1 MSLKIGWFTTAR
13 GPGSMGMFS
22 NVINAIHAKQLDAE
36 ISFVF
41 SNREQGEFDA
51 TDKFFQFVEKNNIP
65 LLTLSSKKFKQTVNT
80 GVRKD
85 NELPAWRIKYD
96 EAVSEIIAGYQY
108 DIGVLGGY
116 MLIFSGQFCIKH
128 YLLNLHPALPNGPT
142 GTWQEVIV
150 DLIRSESKDSGIMMH
165 QAIEEVDRGPV
176 ATYCQ
181 YSIQDEANNK
191 LWKKMKN
198 FNSLIGNKEIENSEL
213 FLDIRKRG
221 ILAEPKFIVA
231 TLQAFAEKRITVTDA
246 VMQTQEA
253 FLPIDLS
260 DKI

>member
-22 NVINAIHAKQLDAE
+22 NVINAIQAKQLDAE

-41 SNREQGEFDA
+41 SNREQGEFDT
-51 TDKFFQFVEKNNIP
+51 TDKFFQFVENNNVP
-65 LLTLSSKKFKQTVNT
+65 LITLSSKKFKQAINT
-80 GVRKD
+80 EEITG
-85 NELPAWRIKYD
+85 NGLPAWRIKYD
-96 EAVSEIIAGYQY
+96 EAISELITGYTY

-116 MLIFSGQFCIKH
+116 MLIFSGQFCKKH

-150 DLIRSESKDSGIMMH
+150 DLIHSESKDSGIMMH

-181 YSIQDEANNK
+181 YSIQDEANNA
-191 LWKKMKN
+191 LWEKMKN

-213 FLDIRKRG
+213 FLDIRERG
-221 ILAEPKFIVA
+221 ISAEPKFILA
-231 TLQAFAEKRITVTDA
+231 TLQAFAEKRITVTNA

-253 FLPIDLS
+253 SLPIDIS